1 MSREKLIEELERY
14 TPFNEQEDMDR
25 GLIISELKNN
35 DSVYTRKSLNG
46 HMTASAWIVNGKR
59 DKVLMAFHN
68 IYNSWAWTGGH
79 ADGDEELLNVAVK
92 EAIEETGIEHIKALN
107 KDIFSVEIIPVSGHE
122 KRAHYVS
129 SHLHYNV
136 TYLLEA
142 SEDDELSIKEDE
154 NSKVGWIPIAEL
166 SDYCSEEWILDRI
179 YKKLVDKMKEFVK

>member
-154 NSKVGWIPIAEL
+154 NSKVGWVPIAEL

-179 YKKLVDKMKEFVK
+179 YKKLVDKMKAFVK

>member
-14 TPFNEQEDMDR
+14 TPFNEQEKMDI
-25 GLIISELKNN
+25 GIIISELKNN

-154 NSKVGWIPIAEL
+154 NSKVGWVPIAEL

-179 YKKLVDKMKEFVK
+179 YKKLVDKMKAFVK

>member
-1 MSREKLIEELERY
+1 MNRKEFIEVLERY
-14 TPFNEQEDMDR
+14 TPFNEQEKMDI
-25 GLIISELKNN
+25 GIIISELRNN
-35 DSVYTRKSLNG
+35 DNVYTRKSLNG
-46 HMTASAWIVNGKR
+46 HMTASAWIVNSKR

-92 EAIEETGIEHIKALN
+92 EAIEETGIEHIHVL
-107 KDIFSVEIIPVSGHE
+107 DRDVFSVEIIPVSGHE
-122 KRAHYVS
+122 KRGHYIS

-142 SEDDELSIKEDE
+142 SEDDKLCIKEDE